1 MPQDVRQ
8 RFEQILEHN
17 RRRMA
22 AIARSYAAPEDQED
36 LFQEML
42 LQIWK
47 SLGSFEGRA
56 ALDTWI
62 YRVALN
68 TAITY
73 RRKTLE
79 RRQHVEHPGELPE
92 PKAHL
97 SQNQAA
103 PGRELRILEE
113 FIRTLNKIDRA
124 VFLLYLEDL
133 SYRQISEITGLTEN
147 HVGVRLSRIKRS
159 YMETHFGA

>member
-8 RFEQILEHN
+8 RFEQILESN
-17 RRRMA
+17 KRRLA
-22 AIARSYAAPEDQED
+22 SIARSYASADDQED

-47 SLGSFEGRA
+47 SLDSFEGRA

-68 TAITY
+68 TAITHKQ
-73 RRKTLE
+73 KTLQ
-79 RRQHVEHPGELPE
+79 RRRHVEHHGDLPE
-92 PKAHL
+92 PEAVYA
-97 SQNQAA
+97 QNQTG
-103 PGRELRILEE
+103 PDRELQILEG

-124 VFLLYLEDL
+124 VFLLYLEDF
-133 SYRQISEITGLTEN
+133 SYRQMSEITGLTEN

-159 YMETHFGA
+159 YMDMHFGA